1 MLKFVVVSLLCIFCV
16 DSFVVKSSSLRL
28 LRNSKTPTFQLKA
41 EKLPDLSQKAFPT
54 LPIENEFNCN
64 YDFVVIGSGPGG
76 EAAAVQAAKYG
87 ARVAIIEKKAAF
99 GGPTGL
105 TSKAVREATKR
116 ICAAIEQIGGDKR
129 KQIKGLWRRKFPVL
143 LTEAAV
149 LQAKETRDRLL
160 SNNVDLF
167 IGEAAVV
174 DSFSLPGGLNKNASI
189 VKVTIISSI
198 HIHIVYICCNT
209 SIIQVSRPTGSV
221 EIKAK
226 YVCIATGSR
235 PHKPTEYAPGIP
247 LDFTSNRIVT
257 ATEMGT
263 LMELPNAIAILG
275 GGIISVSP
283 YNAYI
288 VCSDLR

>member
-1 MLKFVVVSLLCIFCV
+1 MLNFVVVSLLFICGV
-16 DSFVVKSSSLRL
+16 NSFVVKHSSLRL
-28 LRNSKTPTFQLKA
+28 LRNNKNHFQLKA
-41 EKLPDLSQKAFPT
+41 VERKEDKKLPDLSQKAFPT
-54 LPIENEFNCN
+54 LPIANEFNCN

-149 LQAKETRDRLL
+149 LQAKETRDRLI
-160 SNNVDLF
+160 SNSVDLF

-174 DSFSLPGGLNKNASI
+174 DSFPLPGGLNKNASI
-189 VKVTIISSI
+189 VKVTIIYI
-198 HIHIVYICCNT
+198 HIQCT
-209 SIIQVSRPTGSV
+209 
-221 EIKAK
+221 
-226 YVCIATGSR
+226 
-235 PHKPTEYAPGIP
+235 YA
-247 LDFTSNRIVT
+247 V
-257 ATEMGT
+257 
-263 LMELPNAIAILG
+263 ILL
-275 GGIISVSP
+275 SYRYLVLL
-283 YNAYI
+283 A
-288 VCSDLR
+288 V